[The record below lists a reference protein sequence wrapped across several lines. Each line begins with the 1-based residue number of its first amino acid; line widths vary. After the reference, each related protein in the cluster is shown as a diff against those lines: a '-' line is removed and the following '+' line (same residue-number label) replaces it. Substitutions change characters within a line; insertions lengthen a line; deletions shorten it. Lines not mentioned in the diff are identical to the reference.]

1 MTSGEVFCPHDDSS
15 QIGRNSH
22 FLSPCRPSLQ
32 PHPHVYL
39 PHCSPKPRVGGTAEG
54 EALRG
59 AHTFLSLAEGR
70 AWTGERDGRWAGSP
84 ATFLGQSPM
93 ALGAAQEGVSAGAS
107 LNAQKQP
114 QVGKY
119 LHTWRRAGSTGQTAG
134 EEKGVAHSAH
144 K

>member
-1 MTSGEVFCPHDDSS
+1 MFTCFTAIP
-15 QIGRNSH
+15 
-22 FLSPCRPSLQ
+22 SPEWEGQR
-32 PHPHVYL
+32 
-39 PHCSPKPRVGGTAEG
+39 RG

-70 AWTGERDGRWAGSP
+70 AWTGERGGRGAGSR

-119 LHTWRRAGSTGQTAG
+119 LHTWPGRIAG